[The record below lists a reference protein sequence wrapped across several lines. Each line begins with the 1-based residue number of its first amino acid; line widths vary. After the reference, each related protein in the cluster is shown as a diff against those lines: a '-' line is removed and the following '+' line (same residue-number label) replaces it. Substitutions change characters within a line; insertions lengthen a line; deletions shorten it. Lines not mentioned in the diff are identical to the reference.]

1 MSLVNNLNS
10 TERDINLSKVS
21 EIIKKEKNHAKS
33 VKKENYYD
41 DVMNENKLDKNED
54 WKDEKDEEDARIAGV
69 RDRKN
74 VGSCR
79 VFWCL

>member
-1 MSLVNNLNS
+1 M
-10 TERDINLSKVS
+10 S
-21 EIIKKEKNHAKS
+21 EIIKKEKNHAKKS

-54 WKDEKDEEDARIAGV
+54 WKDEKDEEDTRIAGV

-74 VGSCR
+74 VESCR
-79 VFWCL
+79 VFWCLWLIFLKGTYNN